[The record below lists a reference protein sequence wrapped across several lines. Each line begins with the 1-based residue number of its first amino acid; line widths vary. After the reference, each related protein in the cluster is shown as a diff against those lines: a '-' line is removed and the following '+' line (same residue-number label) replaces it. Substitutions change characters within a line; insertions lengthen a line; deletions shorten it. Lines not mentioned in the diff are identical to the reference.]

1 MTTVAGP
8 PTQQDH
14 APDAGRRPDRVMPP
28 PKLRR
33 RPMLVALGIALVVLG
48 GMAAAWLVTT
58 AGNTVTVLAV
68 RADVDRGEVIGADDL
83 VDAELPA
90 DPVIDPIPSS
100 DLESVVGTVAARD
113 LTAGSILTR
122 SSTTRDQIPAVGQS
136 IVAVTLTPGQLPS
149 TDLRSGDVVRIVNTP
164 RPQDDLPQAN
174 PASIDATVVG
184 VRTVADLGQVV
195 VDVSVPSR
203 SAADLAVM
211 VGTGRV
217 AVILD
222 GATP

>member
-1 MTTVAGP
+1 
-8 PTQQDH
+8 
-14 APDAGRRPDRVMPP
+14 
-28 PKLRR
+28 
-33 RPMLVALGIALVVLG
+33 MLVALGIALVVLG

-83 VDAELPA
+83 MDAHLPA
-90 DPVIDPIPSS
+90 DPAIDPIPSS
-100 DLESVVGTVAARD
+100 DLDSVVGKVAARD

-122 SSTTRDQIPAVGQS
+122 SSTTPDQIPGVGQS
-136 IVAVTLTPGQLPS
+136 FVAVTLTPGQLPS
-149 TDLRSGDVVRIVNTP
+149 TDLRSGDAVRIVNTP
-164 RPQDDLPQAN
+164 RPQDDLPQTNAV
-174 PASIDATVVG
+174 SIDATVVA
-184 VRTVADLGQVV
+184 VRELADLGQVV

-217 AVILD
+217 ALILD
-222 GATP
+222 ALVVNGASQ